1 MVRGTLIFLAILLTC
16 APVFAQDEQK
26 KISEA
31 NKSRAQ
37 AINEGAIERFKKGD
51 MEDALGEFR
60 RAYVVDPTNVTIKKN
75 IARCYAHIATTAFKN
90 RKFKDAARDFKLATD
105 FDAGESS
112 YWLSRGQSYLE
123 GSLNEKAITAFE
135 ETIEG
140 FPKLARAHSLLGLA
154 HYNLGQNKKA
164 IDAWKK
170 ALKLDSKDI
179 VAAAYL
185 KKVAKEEVVEETL
198 SEDYGA
204 THFRIKFDGR
214 SDPTLGRLVGRILE
228 EAYEEVGDL
237 LGFHPEGQTAVVI
250 YPGKSFR
257 KVTGAHSWVK
267 ALYDGKIR
275 VPGKGL
281 SKMSTAEIKKTFRH
295 EYTHALIHRLAGR
308 KCPVWLHEGLAQ
320 IAEGHSLKNSKRV
333 IAKVGRPTWKSLKG
347 SFVAVKDSRK
357 VGALYAASHLFTYWL
372 AQRAGGMWK
381 FEDLLKALGK
391 GKTAEKAFKDEFGD
405 TLKDLYA
412 DWQRS

>member
-1 MVRGTLIFLAILLTC
+1 MIRGTVIFLTITLAC
-16 APVFAQDEQK
+16 APIFAQDTEKQV
-26 KISEA
+26 SEA
-31 NKSRAQ
+31 DKSRAQ

-75 IARCYAHIATTAFKN
+75 IARCYAHIATAAFKN

-105 FDAGESS
+105 FDASESA

-123 GSLNEKAITAFE
+123 GSLNEKAVTALE
-135 ETIEG
+135 ETIER
-140 FPKLARAHSLLGLA
+140 FPKLARAYSLIGLA

-164 IDAWKK
+164 LDAWKK
-170 ALKLDSKDI
+170 ALKLNPKDV

-185 KKVAKEEVVEETL
+185 KKVSKEEVIEENL

-228 EAYEEVGDL
+228 EAYEDVGDL
-237 LGFHPEGQTAVVI
+237 LGFHPEGETAVVI
-250 YPGKSFR
+250 YPGKTFQ

-281 SKMSTAEIKKTFRH
+281 SKMSEAELKKVFRH

-320 IAEGHSLKNSKRV
+320 IAEGHSKKSSQRV
-333 IAKVGRPTWKSLKG
+333 LAKVGLPTWNSLKG
-347 SFVAVKDSRK
+347 SFVAVKDARK
-357 VGALYAASHLFTYWL
+357 VAALYATSHLFTYWL
-372 AQRAGGMWK
+372 AERAGGMWK

-405 TLKDLYA
+405 TLKRLYA
-412 DWQRS
+412 EWKQS